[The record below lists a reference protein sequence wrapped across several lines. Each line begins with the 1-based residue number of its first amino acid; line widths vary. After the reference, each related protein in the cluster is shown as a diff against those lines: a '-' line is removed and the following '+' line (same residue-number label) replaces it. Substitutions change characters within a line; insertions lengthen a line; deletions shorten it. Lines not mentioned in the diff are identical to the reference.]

1 MSGAGVPAPSTG
13 APPARIVEV
22 VLAGRIDRPLGR
34 SMLAVA
40 FAVSSHLGLLA
51 WATAS
56 GASLETWSAQLAM
69 RLHEEIGRERVVEL
83 SQPPPPPPP
92 QVPPP
97 TPPPPRQPLAK
108 APRVLRRADSRPPP
122 PAQAGRIIA
131 QEEGPRAPLDLT
143 GDNFITG
150 TAQAYAGGVT
160 SPTGT
165 NPNPVETREVDPKAP
180 PGEPDR
186 SRRVA
191 LIEEGCH
198 TWPSE
203 AEAEPIDRQDVLL
216 RIVVSAD
223 GAVVSARVMGDP
235 GHGFGAAAVECARR
249 SRFAPELDPAGRPV
263 KVEVPFRWHFTR

>member
-1 MSGAGVPAPSTG
+1 
-13 APPARIVEV
+13 
-22 VLAGRIDRPLGR
+22 
-34 SMLAVA
+34 
-40 FAVSSHLGLLA
+40 
-51 WATAS
+51 
-56 GASLETWSAQLAM
+56 M

-97 TPPPPRQPLAK
+97 TPPPRQPLAR
-108 APRVLRRADSRPPP
+108 APHLPRRADSRPPP

-131 QEEGPRAPLDLT
+131 QEEGSRAPLDLT
-143 GDNFITG
+143 GNTFVTG
-150 TAQAYAGGVT
+150 TAEAYAGGVT

-165 NPNPVETREVDPKAP
+165 NPNPVETRDVDPKAP

-198 TWPSE
+198 SWPSE

-216 RIVVSAD
+216 RIVVGAD
-223 GAVVSARVMGDP
+223 GAVASARVVGDP

-263 KVEVPFRWHFTR
+263 QVEVPFRWHFTR

>member
-1 MSGAGVPAPSTG
+1 MSGLPVPTAQTG
-13 APPARIVEV
+13 APAPRIVDA
-22 VLAGRIDRPLGR
+22 VLAGRVDRPLGR
-34 SMLAVA
+34 SALAGALAVS
-40 FAVSSHLGLLA
+40 VHLGLLA

-56 GASLETWSAQLAM
+56 GGSLETWSAQLAM
-69 RLHEEIGRERVVEL
+69 RLHEEIGRERIVEL

-97 TPPPPRQPLAK
+97 TPPPRQPLAK
-108 APRVLRRADSRPPP
+108 APHLPRRADSRPPP

-131 QEEGPRAPLDLT
+131 QEEGTRAPLDLT
-143 GDNFITG
+143 GNTFVTG
-150 TAQAYAGGVT
+150 TAEAYAGGVT

-165 NPNPVETREVDPKAP
+165 NPNPVETRDVDPKAP

-198 TWPSE
+198 SWPSE

-216 RIVVSAD
+216 RIVVGAD
-223 GAVVSARVMGDP
+223 GAVASARVVGDP

-263 KVEVPFRWHFTR
+263 QVEVPFRWHFTR